1 MDAVDAGKAKV
12 EVQVSVSKVEI
23 EAKENTI
30 KINNNRN
37 LWEKY
42 TSYEC
47 DITVSWNTDSKDIN
61 FVIYDIGTV
70 STFNFDMN
78 S

>member
-12 EVQVSVSKVEI
+12 DIRVSTSKVEI
-23 EAKENTI
+23 EAKDNTI

-61 FVIYDIGTV
+61 FIIYDIGTK
-70 STFNFDMN
+70 STFKIDVN